1 MSMPFLTPSIR
12 LRRTPFT
19 RRVEAAGVKAYTVY
33 NHMLLPSFFTTPEED
48 YRHLKS
54 AVQVW
59 DVSVERQVEVVGPDA
74 LRLVQM
80 TTPRDMSRMADDQCY
95 YIPMVDTAGKLMN
108 DPVAIRLNENR
119 YWLSLADSDMLLY
132 CKGLAAAGNLNVD
145 VFEPDVSPL
154 AIQGPKADTLVARVF
169 GEDVVKTKF
178 FRHTTINFEG
188 QDMVL
193 ARSGWSH
200 QGGFELYLQG
210 SEYGEAVWDALF
222 AAGKDLDVRAGCPNL
237 IERIE
242 AGLLSFGSDIT
253 TEHTPFEA
261 GLTKYCNL
269 DTVKGFLGLEA
280 LSKQATPT
288 KQIRALAVDGDPVPS
303 IQHPWP
309 LLDDSGEVVG
319 HISSSTWS
327 PEYETNVTI
336 AMVNR
341 SHWDDGVR
349 LTAKIPDA
357 DREATVRG
365 SFWI

>member
-1 MSMPFLTPSIR
+1 MSMPCGTPSIR

-154 AIQGPKADTLVARVF
+154 AIQGPKADTLAARVF

-222 AAGKDLDVRAGCPNL
+222 AAGEDLDVRAGCPNL

-269 DTVKGFLGLEA
+269 DTVKGFLGHEA
-280 LSKQATPT
+280 LSKQAMPT
-288 KQIRALAVDGDPVPS
+288 KQIRALAVNGDPVPS

-336 AMVNR
+336 AMVNS
-341 SHWDDGVR
+341 SHWNDGVR

-357 DREATVRG
+357 DRGATVRG

>member
-1 MSMPFLTPSIR
+1 
-12 LRRTPFT
+12 
-19 RRVEAAGVKAYTVY
+19 
-33 NHMLLPSFFTTPEED
+33 
-48 YRHLKS
+48 
-54 AVQVW
+54 
-59 DVSVERQVEVVGPDA
+59 
-74 LRLVQM
+74 
-80 TTPRDMSRMADDQCY
+80 
-95 YIPMVDTAGKLMN
+95 
-108 DPVAIRLNENR
+108 
-119 YWLSLADSDMLLY
+119 
-132 CKGLAAAGNLNVD
+132 
-145 VFEPDVSPL
+145 
-154 AIQGPKADTLVARVF
+154 
-169 GEDVVKTKF
+169 
-178 FRHTTINFEG
+178 
-188 QDMVL
+188 MVL

-222 AAGKDLDVRAGCPNL
+222 AAGEDLDVRAGCPNL

-269 DTVKGFLGLEA
+269 DTVKGFLGHEA

-336 AMVNR
+336 AMVNS
-341 SHWDDGVR
+341 SHWNDGVR
-349 LTAKIPDA
+349 LTAQIPDA
-357 DREATVRG
+357 DRGATVRG